1 MQIARLMA
9 SKKFTWPLMLLI
21 AAAMAPSMLF
31 AQTQAQAAS
40 TLDRIRASG
49 KITLGY
55 YANARPISFRD
66 ESGKVDGY
74 AIALCRL
81 IAADVQSKLGLPN
94 LATEF
99 VAVDATERYNAVKD
113 RRVDLVC
120 GPSEATLARRADVSY
135 SIPVLSSGI
144 GILVRRD
151 APAAFRDLLEGRE
164 AAVRP
169 LWRGSPRLQVL
180 EEKRFAAIGGST
192 AQRLLTERR
201 AELNVNAF
209 VSVVP
214 DLATGFQ
221 QVIDG
226 RANGFVA
233 DRTVL
238 LDLARHNPAGS
249 QVMVLDRV
257 FDRQSLSF
265 VLSRNDDDFRLLV
278 DTTLSRLYRSG
289 KIDTIYG
296 QFFGAP
302 DAAMRDWFHKTAL
315 PD

>member
-9 SKKFTWPLMLLI
+9 TKKFTCPLILLI

-31 AQTQAQAAS
+31 AQTQAPAAS
-40 TLDRIRASG
+40 TLDRIRAAG

-55 YANARPISFRD
+55 YANARPISFQD

-81 IAADVQSKLGLPN
+81 IAADVQSKLGLSN
-94 LATEF
+94 LATDF

-113 RRVDLVC
+113 GRIDLVC

-164 AAVRP
+164 AAARP

-180 EEKRFAAIGGST
+180 EEKHFAAIGGST
-192 AQRLLTERR
+192 AERLLTERR
-201 AELNVNAF
+201 SELNVNAF
-209 VSVVP
+209 ISVVP

-226 RANGFVA
+226 RADGFVA

-238 LDLARHNPAGS
+238 LDLARRNPSGS

-265 VLSRNDDDFRLLV
+265 VLSRNDEDFRLLV

-289 KIDTIYG
+289 KIDAIYG